1 MKTII
6 ASRYVLS
13 IGVAAA
19 LLAACGGSQTQQ
31 SQNFCILTVP
41 WVQLLY
47 PTPGSKGVPTDIGQM
62 VFASTGVTRI
72 KLDVG
77 PYPYD
82 GEIRTK
88 REPLPNPLPAP
99 IATLGPYYVKYLT
112 TRFAVSFAK
121 LQPKMRYT
129 ARAWEAQSPCSLNVW
144 TGPGWTEIGSFL
156 TE

>member
-1 MKTII
+1 MSSFG
-6 ASRYVLS
+6 SRRYAFS
-13 IGVAAA
+13 IGAAAA
-19 LLAACGGSQTQQ
+19 LLAACGGSQTQP

-47 PTPGSKGVPTDIGQM
+47 PIPGSKGVPTNVGQM

-72 KLDVG
+72 ELGVD
-77 PYPYD
+77 PYPYG

-88 REPLPNPLPAP
+88 REPPPNPLPSP
-99 IATLGPYYVKYLT
+99 IATPGPYYVKYLT

-121 LQPKMRYT
+121 LQPKTRYT
-129 ARAWEAQSPCSLNVW
+129 ARAWVAQSACSLNIWV
-144 TGPGWTEIGSFL
+144 GPTWTEIGSFL